1 MSVEELN
8 LIRGQGKNVPF
19 KLTQSG
25 FKANNF
31 YGNDY
36 MTHIMRKRANVFVIP
51 NIVVIVTKCI
61 FIIIISKLGE
71 KITMGGK
78 SGSVRFA
85 DR

>member
-8 LIRGQGKNVPF
+8 LIRGQGKNEPF
-19 KLTQSG
+19 KL
-25 FKANNF
+25 KLK
-31 YGNDY
+31 DH
-36 MTHIMRKRANVFVIP
+36 MTKRANNVLVIP
-51 NIVVIVTKCI
+51 TIVVVVTKCI
-61 FIIIISKLGE
+61 FIVICSSKLGE